1 MKIQE
6 ILECLPHRYPFLLID
21 RVEQIR
27 KGETITAY
35 KNVTYNEPYF
45 QGHFPN
51 EPLMSGVLI
60 IETMA
65 QASGILISQEL
76 KEKQLYVL
84 AGVDNVRFRRKVV
97 PGDKLQIHCDM
108 KFGRMGVWKL
118 ECSAFVDCILVAEAK
133 LTIAAIRTPEEL
145 GCSI

>member
-27 KGETITAY
+27 KGEAITAY

-60 IETMA
+60 IEAMA

-76 KEKQLYVL
+76 KEKQLCVL

-97 PGDKLQIHCDM
+97 PGDKLQIQCNM
-108 KFGRMGVWKL
+108 KFGKMGVWKL
-118 ECSAFVDCILVAEAK
+118 EGCAFVDTFPVAEAK
-133 LTIAAIRTPEEL
+133 LTMASVSNYIPE
-145 GCSI
+145 